1 MTTPSHIAFIMDGN
15 GRWAKRRG
23 LPRKYGHKMGTE
35 ALERTVKAAEEL
47 GVKAVTF
54 YAFSTE
60 NWSRPQTEV
69 NYLMDTFR
77 DFIKQRD
84 RYKGENYKIVFIGN
98 LERFPDDIRDA
109 CRRLS
114 EETKE
119 NDGLL
124 VVIAM
129 NYGSWEEILSA
140 VNRLLSE
147 GRDSVTEADLK
158 AALYT
163 AGIPFPDLVVRA
175 GGEVRLSNFLL
186 LQSAYAELVFT
197 DVLWP
202 DFDKKELI
210 RVIEEFSKRERK
222 FGGAGG
228 SDAET

>member
-35 ALERTVKAAEEL
+35 ALERTVKAAAEL
-47 GVKAVTF
+47 GLKAVTF

-60 NWSRPQTEV
+60 NWSRPQAEV
-69 NYLMDTFR
+69 DYLMDTFR
-77 DFIKQRD
+77 DFLD
-84 RYKGENYKIVFIGN
+84 RRKDYKNNNYRVVFIGN
-98 LERFPDDIRDA
+98 LGRFPSDIADA
-109 CRRLS
+109 CRRMT
-114 EETKE
+114 EETKD
-119 NDGLL
+119 NDGLT

-129 NYGSWEEILSA
+129 NYGSWEEITSA
-140 VNRLLSE
+140 VNRLIGQGVSA
-147 GRDSVTEADLK
+147 VTEEDIRN
-158 AALYT
+158 ALYT
-163 AGIPFPDLVVRA
+163 SGIPFPDLVVRT

-186 LQSAYAELVFT
+186 LQSAYAELLFT

-210 RVIEEFSKRERK
+210 RVMEEFSKRERK